1 MALGL
6 GGAKIS
12 VPPPPES
19 APDILRITSENQRV
33 SGGGGGG
40 AKERSD
46 LCMLC
51 IKLNGQELPF
61 VLAVAEPEFD
71 SGFLAR
77 RRRLDLIV

>member
-1 MALGL
+1 
-6 GGAKIS
+6 
-12 VPPPPES
+12 
-19 APDILRITSENQRV
+19 
-33 SGGGGGG
+33 
-40 AKERSD
+40 
-46 LCMLC
+46 MLC